1 MVEMNEVAQ
10 ILRYATKDSLIIL
23 DEVGRGTSTFD
34 GMSIAKSVMEYI
46 HGKIKAKTL
55 FATHY
60 HQLIALESEL
70 PGVKNYSVAVKER
83 GNDIVFL
90 RRIIAGG
97 TDRSYGVHVARL
109 AGLPKKVLDRANEIL
124 QEYDRCESGIRPV
137 QQQAVQEE
145 PQMMGSLFSSG
156 LADQILAIDVM
167 SMTPIEAMNALYKLQ
182 EEARKESGR

>member
-1 MVEMNEVAQ
+1 
-10 ILRYATKDSLIIL
+10 
-23 DEVGRGTSTFD
+23 
-34 GMSIAKSVMEYI
+34 MEYL

-55 FATHY
+55 FASHY
-60 HQLIALESEL
+60 QQLIALESEL

-124 QEYDRCESGIRPV
+124 LEYDRCESGIRPSV
-137 QQQAVQEE
+137 QAQAAQEE